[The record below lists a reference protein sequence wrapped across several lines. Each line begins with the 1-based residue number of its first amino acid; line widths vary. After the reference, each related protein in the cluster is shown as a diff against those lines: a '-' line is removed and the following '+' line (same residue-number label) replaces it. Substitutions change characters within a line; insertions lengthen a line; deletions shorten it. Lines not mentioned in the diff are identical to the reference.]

1 MDVAR
6 LQAAITELPFAI
18 GSANTNREEV
28 QFKVG
33 LCCKQQ
39 EVLLLMLSY
48 GNNDDVMSS
57 SRLLNNYFAVLF
69 ARICVLEVESILR
82 FDDN

>member
-18 GSANTNREEV
+18 GSANTNREE
-28 QFKVG
+28 FKVD

-39 EVLLLMLSY
+39 EVLQLMLSY